1 MILKLPVQDSLT
13 GRIFTS
19 IRKFYNDMKD
29 ILDVDVI
36 IVKGGKIL
44 WEGSI
49 KEKKIYEYLM
59 EYEIKS
65 IYNTDNG
72 LGLLIE

>member
-1 MILKLPVQDSLT
+1 
-13 GRIFTS
+13 
-19 IRKFYNDMKD
+19 MKD

-36 IVKGGKIL
+36 IVKDGKIL

>member
-1 MILKLPVQDSLT
+1 MK
-13 GRIFTS
+13 
-19 IRKFYNDMKD
+19 IRKFYEDMKN
-29 ILDVDVI
+29 ILDVNII
-36 IVKGGKIL
+36 IVKDGEIV

-49 KEKKIYEYLM
+49 KEKRIYEYLM

>member
-1 MILKLPVQDSLT
+1 MK
-13 GRIFTS
+13 
-19 IRKFYNDMKD
+19 IRKFYEDMKN
-29 ILDVDVI
+29 ILDVDII
-36 IVKGGKIL
+36 IVKDGEIV

-49 KEKKIYEYLM
+49 KEKRIYEYLM

-72 LGLLIE
+72 LGLLI

>member
-1 MILKLPVQDSLT
+1 M
-13 GRIFTS
+13 S

-36 IVKGGKIL
+36 IVKDGKIL